1 MNKKSAIIAVSVV
14 IIILVIACLTIVL
27 LNNNNLKKDE
37 NDIIKTDSE
46 EENLKSE
53 NKIETKKPENVVLN
67 SKVGNEIQNCI
78 YIPNIY
84 SQYFFKQL
92 DSSGLDDRAKI
103 MFTFSKIVTEN
114 EYSSML
120 RQSENYPGDYIT
132 NEDLQKVAN
141 TIFLNANNLKH
152 QEVYLSGSYDNEN
165 GNYIQLPTGFIEFSY
180 VKDIVYKI
188 EEVENEFTVYTY
200 RMYIDCNSSDAQD
213 ESLNSTQTI
222 YYDTN
227 KKNKAIIVNDE
238 SMDDESKE
246 TEYLNNL
253 INSGKINKDKL
264 NQGMYTLIKRG
275 NNYLIKNIK

>member
-92 DSSGLDDRAKI
+92 ESSGLDDRAKI